1 MNNCTFYTIDCCFKT
16 NKNVKQLGHQVIFV
30 TYPVPFLILGKLK
43 PYSDV
48 EAPFRIKIYQ
58 YLHNNI
64 ACMLQ
69 FINHQNFIYTWMRDQ
84 YHSQFNFFFNWHIFA
99 CIILVYQIGSMLTV
113 HYHIQLLKEQ
123 PQYHL
128 SASARS
134 QGLIE
139 LRPNLTNKVIL
150 KDYKE
155 LVVNLPCLYSSI
167 DL

>member
-1 MNNCTFYTIDCCFKT
+1 MYLFFTIKVASYNASLCLNLSPTQRSLTCCLLLFPEQETCTCSDTWLTRHCENKLVQVDLLELSRSLIMNNCTFYTIDCCFKT

-69 FINHQNFIYTWMRDQ
+69 FINHQNFIYTRMRDQ
-84 YHSQFNFFFNWHIFA
+84 YHS
-99 CIILVYQIGSMLTV
+99 
-113 HYHIQLLKEQ
+113 
-123 PQYHL
+123 
-128 SASARS
+128 
-134 QGLIE
+134 
-139 LRPNLTNKVIL
+139 
-150 KDYKE
+150 
-155 LVVNLPCLYSSI
+155 
-167 DL
+167 